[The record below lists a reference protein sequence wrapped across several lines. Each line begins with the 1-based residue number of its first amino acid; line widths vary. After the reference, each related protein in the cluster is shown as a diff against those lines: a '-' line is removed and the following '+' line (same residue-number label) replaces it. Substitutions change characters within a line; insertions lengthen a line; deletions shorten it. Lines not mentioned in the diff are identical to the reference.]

1 MSATVASNAVNL
13 AVVAINLASDAV
25 NLAVVAARPALVSDR
40 PALVSDRPALVSDRS
55 DLNVAIAASSAA
67 SRAANKGHIAQGL
80 LGGMRDIFA
89 RFAALACMKALFCP
103 CKALHFM
110 SGGPTAPEA
119 VQDAFLSTF
128 NQFMDATTTEL
139 VCLREENDRLQ
150 AELAAAKAQIAAFA
164 PMQANIAA
172 REQKWKADVVQYK
185 ASLRRSSEALA
196 VAADEV
202 TAARTVSTKAAGGES
217 APENGT
223 DAHCGS
229 DDTATDAVAQHSLW
243 RNGNAPGNRASK
255 RRKPTIATP

>member
-1 MSATVASNAVNL
+1 VTYFFEMSATVASDAVNL

-25 NLAVVAARPALVSDR
+25 NLAVVAA
-40 PALVSDRPALVSDRS
+40 RPALVSDRS

-80 LGGMRDIFA
+80 LGGTRDIVA
-89 RFAALACMKALFCP
+89 RFAALACMRALFWP
-103 CKALHFM
+103 REALHLM
-110 SGGPTAPEA
+110 SGGPAVPAA

-128 NQFMDATTTEL
+128 SQFMDATTTEL
-139 VCLREENDRLQ
+139 ACLREENDRLK